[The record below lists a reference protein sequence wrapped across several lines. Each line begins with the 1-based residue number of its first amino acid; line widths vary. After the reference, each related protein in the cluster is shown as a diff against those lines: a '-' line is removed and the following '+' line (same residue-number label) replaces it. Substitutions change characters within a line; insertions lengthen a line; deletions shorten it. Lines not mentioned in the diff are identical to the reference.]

1 MSEFVRLDETL
12 PVGIFS
18 LMRAFKHEDSSDPT
32 LVQTAKS
39 CMTNLTSALNF
50 LKTLADILFIFIRD
64 RYQMIPIFSK
74 LANTDLVKIL
84 VTVLENFTKL
94 QCIER
99 TLGGNKVSH
108 ATLSY
113 CIRLW
118 LTSQELA
125 EKHSS
130 TNKDFCSWRI
140 YLKLQEKIARVL
152 KSTSMASGWSLPCYS
167 RVKRTLMT
175 SCKLAM

>member
-1 MSEFVRLDETL
+1 LTAVLDEVDVCKNLVELLSGVMSEFVRLDETL

-99 TLGGNKVSH
+99 TLGGNKVI
-108 ATLSY
+108 TRY
-113 CIRLW
+113 V
-118 LTSQELA
+118 ELL
-125 EKHSS
+125 H
-130 TNKDFCSWRI
+130 
-140 YLKLQEKIARVL
+140 KIM
-152 KSTSMASGWSLPCYS
+152 THQSGAGRETFLNE
-167 RVKRTLMT
+167 
-175 SCKLAM
+175 